1 MRSIM
6 TEYRILE
13 EIQDIKELIG
23 GSKIKKL
30 MTIKDVADYSQLSVS
45 TIRRAVRLS
54 DLKVLRTKGKLLF
67 NLKDVNRWLNG

>member
-1 MRSIM
+1 M

>member
-23 GSKIKKL
+23 GSKAKKL
-30 MTIKDVADYSQLSVS
+30 MTIKDVADFSQLSVS